1 MLQFFFPVCQNQ
13 RLDHAV
19 QVAVQ
24 HTLQIAQCQADAVIG
39 HAVLREVVGAYLFA
53 AVTAAD
59 LALAAGVVFLV
70 VGILLLL
77 LKTAAQDL

>member
-24 HTLQIAQCQADAVIG
+24 HTLQITQRQADAVIG

-77 LKTAAQDL
+77 QKAAAQDL

>member
-24 HTLQIAQCQADAVIG
+24 HTLQITQRQADAVIG

-70 VGILLLL
+70 VGVLLLL
-77 LKTAAQDL
+77 QKTAAQDL

>member
-13 RLDHAV
+13 RLDHTV

-24 HTLQIAQCQADAVIG
+24 HTLQITQRQADAVIG
-39 HAVLREVVGAYLFA
+39 HTILREVVGAYLFA

-70 VGILLLL
+70 VGVLLLL
-77 LKTAAQDL
+77 QKTAAQDL

>member
-1 MLQFFFPVCQNQ
+1 M
-13 RLDHAV
+13 
-19 QVAVQ
+19 
-24 HTLQIAQCQADAVIG
+24 IG

-77 LKTAAQDL
+77 QKAAAQDL